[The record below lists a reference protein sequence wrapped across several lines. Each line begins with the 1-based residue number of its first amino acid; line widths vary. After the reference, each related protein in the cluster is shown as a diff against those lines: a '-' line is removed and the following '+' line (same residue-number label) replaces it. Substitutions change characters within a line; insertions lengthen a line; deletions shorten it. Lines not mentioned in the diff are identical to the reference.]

1 MNFKILME
9 LRRYLN
15 VAHHVPGRIR
25 LKFSLDVLKDPEAL
39 KLMKEF
45 EDSPRP
51 KAVRQARVNKM
62 ARSVVIEYD
71 RNVIDPEML
80 DEVLKTKNA
89 ARFETLAAELE
100 NKLS

>member
-1 MNFKILME
+1 MDFKILMA
-9 LRRYLN
+9 LREYLS

-25 LKFSLDVLKDPEAL
+25 LKFSMGLLKDKDAL
-39 KLMKEF
+39 KLISEF
-45 EDSPRP
+45 ENSPVP
-51 KAVRQARVNKM
+51 PAVKDARINKM

-71 RNVIDPEML
+71 KNVIDPAKL
-80 DEVLKTKNA
+80 DEVLKTKNT